1 MIRKTLATTL
11 VAGAAL
17 TGLAQTAHAAAAPVP
32 PKPKSFEVCGKGEL
46 GKNGKCVKRA
56 KQKATGTV
64 TFGSSARVS
73 GKATNKTR
81 GTMDVTVHFFW
92 KAHGKIRQHKR
103 VIPVKAGRTDYEIGT
118 AIPAHWRMV
127 QKVTV
132 QICKGPKTKREC
144 GVTKTIRP

>member
-17 TGLAQTAHAAAAPVP
+17 TGIAQTAHAAAAPVP
-32 PKPKSFEVCGKGEL
+32 PKPKNFEVCGKGEL
-46 GKNGKCVKRA
+46 GKNGKCVKGA
-56 KQKATGTV
+56 KQKVAGTV
-64 TFGSSARVS
+64 TFGSGARVS

-81 GTMDVTVHFFW
+81 GTIDVTVHFYW
-92 KAHGKIRQHKR
+92 KVDGKVRDHRR
-103 VIPVKAGRTDYEIGT
+103 VIPVKAGKTDFRIGA
-118 AIPAHWRMV
+118 AIPAHWKMM

-144 GVTKTIRP
+144 GVKKTFRP

>member
-17 TGLAQTAHAAAAPVP
+17 TGLAPAAHAAAAPVP

-56 KQKATGTV
+56 KQKVTGAV

-73 GKATNKTR
+73 GEATNKTR
-81 GTMDVTVHFFW
+81 STMDVVVTFYW
-92 KAHGKIRQHKR
+92 KATGNRSLR
-103 VIPVKAGRTDYEIGT
+103 RTIPVKAGKTDFRIGT
-118 AIPAHWRMV
+118 AIPAHRKMM

-144 GVTKTIRP
+144 GVLKTVRP